1 MDQIKAFIS
10 HSSDDALYVDVL
22 INLIGKNSLVVDRFC
37 FESGERTIDEIIKSI
52 DNSAIFIVLL
62 SRSSLDKDWVKKEL
76 AIIKKYI
83 DSGVLKRFKPYI
95 IDDTISY
102 KYEKI
107 PEWIKEEYNLRN
119 IYIQPPF
126 LARKIE
132 EEVNKLIWEQC
143 PDIRQDERVFVG
155 RDTEIERLR
164 EKYLQRNLKD
174 RKAVIVSGIP
184 DGIGRRRLLTEFIRK
199 IDTNKDE
206 TYDPFS
212 VAMEEDDSIEDFIIQ
227 LNNLFFFE
235 RNEDLLQRIS
245 IINKTEKVNKV
256 VEFICYLSELREKLF
271 IRDNGSIVRRNGEL
285 SSWFKDVIKSNK
297 IDQTILFI
305 ASRNR
310 FVLTDEYPEIVSLH
324 LTPLNNDK
332 AKTLLRQYLNNHEK
346 TISGEDVSFFIQ
358 QTGPM
363 PNLIRRC
370 ASLILEMGPELA
382 KLKQKKYQ
390 YTGDELTRNL
400 ISDFQK
406 DKSYIQILILLS
418 EFPYLRYYDIK
429 QITSGIV
436 DNVDQILLDLYS
448 LSIFETFGSSNDY
461 YRMNPILADLIN
473 RSRYKHDETL
483 WGELRFRTHNI
494 IEHETFECPSLG
506 VLLKKIELNIKGN
519 TNNISK
525 AYIIPSI
532 VIKTINDEYRKKTKS
547 GYKNVIQLCKALLEI
562 GNNNYYDEIIGSI
575 YYMLCSAYAQLGDD
589 TLYDFINFLDDKFD
603 EYFIKGLFFR
613 KKKQYER
620 AEANYREALKIRHN
634 SLTAKNGLAISLQRQ
649 DKYNREALNL
659 ARFTYNQQPTNPYF
673 IVTYFKSLIRTN
685 PDQTIILNQLIKD
698 LRSSWDINKESFGDM
713 LQAEYVFFIEHD
725 FNRAISIYKD
735 TLRKNPLYPVFIS
748 LHEICSIYQKRC
760 GIGSGIASEI
770 AKRYHFDVDN
780 DDSF

>member
-436 DNVDQILLDLYS
+436 DNVDQILYEYDKNGYLQRIEQRYSYNESRKRVSECTWRDGNLIESKLTDYYEDGTDITTVKYSYSKTTTPINIDLFYIDGGYIDVLEPLDLLGFYGRQSAKLPNKADITYS
-448 LSIFETFGSSNDY
+448 GESESESDDFGVYTLNGDGTVARIDCGSVSY
-461 YRMNPILADLIN
+461 ELI
-473 RSRYKHDETL
+473 Y
-483 WGELRFRTHNI
+483 
-494 IEHETFECPSLG
+494 
-506 VLLKKIELNIKGN
+506 
-519 TNNISK
+519 
-525 AYIIPSI
+525 
-532 VIKTINDEYRKKTKS
+532 
-547 GYKNVIQLCKALLEI
+547 
-562 GNNNYYDEIIGSI
+562 
-575 YYMLCSAYAQLGDD
+575 
-589 TLYDFINFLDDKFD
+589 
-603 EYFIKGLFFR
+603 
-613 KKKQYER
+613 
-620 AEANYREALKIRHN
+620 
-634 SLTAKNGLAISLQRQ
+634 
-649 DKYNREALNL
+649 
-659 ARFTYNQQPTNPYF
+659 
-673 IVTYFKSLIRTN
+673 
-685 PDQTIILNQLIKD
+685 
-698 LRSSWDINKESFGDM
+698 
-713 LQAEYVFFIEHD
+713 
-725 FNRAISIYKD
+725 
-735 TLRKNPLYPVFIS
+735 
-748 LHEICSIYQKRC
+748 
-760 GIGSGIASEI
+760 
-770 AKRYHFDVDN
+770 
-780 DDSF
+780 

>member
-245 IINKTEKVNKV
+245 IINKTYLVKGSDRTYTCKLNSYGYVTEVTEDNDEKDGAIYYTLEYDKNG
-256 VEFICYLSELREKLF
+256 YLQRIEQRYSYNESRKRVSECTW
-271 IRDNGSIVRRNGEL
+271 RDGNLIES
-285 SSWFKDVIKSNK
+285 K
-297 IDQTILFI
+297 
-305 ASRNR
+305 
-310 FVLTDEYPEIVSLH
+310 LTDYYEDGTDITTVKYSYSKTT
-324 LTPLNNDK
+324 TPINIDLFYIDGGYIDVLEPLDLLGFYGRQSAKLPNK
-332 AKTLLRQYLNNHEK
+332 ADITY
-346 TISGEDVSFFIQ
+346 SGESESESDDFGVYTLNGDGTVARIDCGSVSYE
-358 QTGPM
+358 
-363 PNLIRRC
+363 LI
-370 ASLILEMGPELA
+370 
-382 KLKQKKYQ
+382 Y
-390 YTGDELTRNL
+390 
-400 ISDFQK
+400 
-406 DKSYIQILILLS
+406 
-418 EFPYLRYYDIK
+418 
-429 QITSGIV
+429 
-436 DNVDQILLDLYS
+436 
-448 LSIFETFGSSNDY
+448 
-461 YRMNPILADLIN
+461 
-473 RSRYKHDETL
+473 
-483 WGELRFRTHNI
+483 
-494 IEHETFECPSLG
+494 
-506 VLLKKIELNIKGN
+506 
-519 TNNISK
+519 
-525 AYIIPSI
+525 
-532 VIKTINDEYRKKTKS
+532 
-547 GYKNVIQLCKALLEI
+547 
-562 GNNNYYDEIIGSI
+562 
-575 YYMLCSAYAQLGDD
+575 
-589 TLYDFINFLDDKFD
+589 
-603 EYFIKGLFFR
+603 
-613 KKKQYER
+613 
-620 AEANYREALKIRHN
+620 
-634 SLTAKNGLAISLQRQ
+634 
-649 DKYNREALNL
+649 
-659 ARFTYNQQPTNPYF
+659 
-673 IVTYFKSLIRTN
+673 
-685 PDQTIILNQLIKD
+685 
-698 LRSSWDINKESFGDM
+698 
-713 LQAEYVFFIEHD
+713 
-725 FNRAISIYKD
+725 
-735 TLRKNPLYPVFIS
+735 
-748 LHEICSIYQKRC
+748 
-760 GIGSGIASEI
+760 
-770 AKRYHFDVDN
+770 
-780 DDSF
+780 